1 MPERATL
8 PVRLDCIPMWKRE
21 EVVAEMMRILV
32 AADGS
37 SHAIG
42 AAKLAARLVRELR
55 EAEVVLVNVGHI
67 PTIALGGL
75 ADGVVD
81 LAALEEGL
89 QRAGQTIL
97 DQTAKALAGIDA
109 RVSRVYRRG
118 DPANEII
125 TAAKEHKADLI
136 VMGSRGLGQ
145 IGGLILGSV
154 SERVLHGAH
163 GPVLIVR

>member
-1 MPERATL
+1 MT
-8 PVRLDCIPMWKRE
+8 
-21 EVVAEMMRILV
+21 
-32 AADGS
+32 
-37 SHAIG
+37 
-42 AAKLAARLVRELR
+42 ARLVRELR

-67 PTIALGGL
+67 PPIAMGGPGEGFVNLG
-75 ADGVVD
+75 
-81 LAALEEGL
+81 ALEEGMR
-89 QRAGQTIL
+89 RAGQTIL
-97 DQTAKALAGIDA
+97 EQTAETLAGVDA

-118 DPANEII
+118 DPASEII
-125 TAAKEHKADLI
+125 KAAKEHKADLI

>member
-1 MPERATL
+1 MPERTTL
-8 PVRLDCIPMWKRE
+8 PVRLDCALEWMRE
-21 EVVAEMMRILV
+21 EVVAEMMRIVV
-32 AADGS
+32 ATDGS

-42 AAKLAARLVRELR
+42 AAKLTARLVRELR

-67 PTIALGGL
+67 PMIAMGGP
-75 ADGVVD
+75 GEGFVD
-81 LAALEEGL
+81 LGALEEGMR
-89 QRAGQTIL
+89 QAGEAIL
-97 DQTAKALAGIDA
+97 GETAKAFVGVDAG
-109 RVSRVYRRG
+109 VSRVYREG
-118 DPANEII
+118 DPAGEII
-125 TAAKEHKADLI
+125 KAAKEHKADLI